1 MESMVLPLELLQ
13 QFKSSDFTDQ
23 EKYEEWQK
31 RNLKILEAGLLLHPH
46 IPLEKSNSASQRLR
60 QIIRNALE
68 RPIETGRNNESMQLL
83 RNAATSLA
91 NRSSDGLLSESCHW
105 ADGFPLNLR
114 LYELLLEACFD
125 INDETSIIEEVDE
138 LMEYIKKT
146 WVILGINQML
156 HNLCFSWV
164 LFNRFV
170 STGQAENDLL
180 YAADSQ
186 LAEVAKDAKAT
197 KDPAYSKILSSI
209 LSSILGWAEKRL
221 LAYHDTFD
229 NGNIDSM
236 QSIVSLGVSAAK
248 ILVEDISNEY
258 RRRRKGEVDVAR
270 NRIDTYIRSS
280 LRTAFAQASSLF
292 VIASLREGKTLI
304 KLKFIVIVNFHIVF
318 VPAHAGYFR

>member
-13 QFKSSDFTDQ
+13 QFKSSDFTEQD
-23 EKYEEWQK
+23 KYEEWQK
-31 RNLKILEAGLLLHPH
+31 RNLKILEAGLLLHPN
-46 IPLEKSNSASQRLR
+46 IPLDKSTNSASQRLR
-60 QIIRNALE
+60 QIIHNALE

-83 RNAATSLA
+83 RNSVSSLA
-91 NRSSDGLLSESCHW
+91 NRSSSDGFLSEACHW

-114 LYELLLEACFD
+114 LYELLLEASFD

-138 LMEYIKKT
+138 LMEHIKKT

-170 STGQAENDLL
+170 STGQVENDLL

-186 LAEVAKDAKAT
+186 LAEVAKDAKTT
-197 KDPAYSKILSSI
+197 KEPSYSKILSSI

-229 NGNIDSM
+229 HGNINSM

-258 RRRRKGEVDVAR
+258 RRRRKNEVDVAR

-280 LRTAFAQASSLF
+280 LRTAFAQASSLS
-292 VIASLREGKTLI
+292 VISIFEGKI
-304 KLKFIVIVNFHIVF
+304 
-318 VPAHAGYFR
+318 